1 MSKIAIIGG
10 GVAGLLAALELQKRD
25 FHIDIFDQN
34 FLQGNL
40 GFGFLLM
47 PNGVNALKEM
57 GHWEAI
63 ENWVTPAQQVITMND
78 AQEIKNISPVDNV
91 FGISRTQ
98 FLQSLSKHIQY
109 NVTYYQDYV
118 GINDQRQLTYGGVPF
133 PLEKYDWILG
143 CDGSHSVV
151 RKYLFPDA
159 ETIDAPTYEIN
170 GSYYDETFC
179 AQNAGSLIKIIFDE
193 PGIAVGFLP
202 LKTGQV
208 IYYIQLAKKKF
219 PAPLRNADLAAFTK
233 ETLSSFHHPWIKN
246 LVLNHIHTPYLWRGR
261 ILLGVDQ
268 YIVNNV
274 VLMGDAAHIVLPFTS
289 QGTNMAIEDVL
300 SFTTTHD
307 VISNKN
313 AVAMAHFNN
322 RRADCERIAFEGME
336 YAHLFETE
344 SSDFMIEHVPL
355 SFDRNA

>member
-25 FHIDIFDQN
+25 FHIDIYDQN

-47 PNGVNALKEM
+47 PNGVKALKHM
-57 GHWEAI
+57 GHWDAI
-63 ENWVTPAQQVITMND
+63 QDWVTPAKQVITMND
-78 AQEIKNISPVDNV
+78 AQEIKNITPVDNV
-91 FGISRTQ
+91 FGISRTH
-98 FLQSLSKHIQY
+98 FLQSLSKNIQS

-118 GINDQRQLTYGGVPF
+118 SINEQRQLTYGGQAF
-133 PLEKYDWILG
+133 PMGKYDWILG
-143 CDGSHSVV
+143 CDGTHSVV

-208 IYYIQLAKKKF
+208 IYYVQLSKKKY
-219 PAPLRNADLAAFTK
+219 PAPFRNADLAEFIK
-233 ETLSSFHHPWIKN
+233 ETLSSFQHPWIQN
-246 LVLNHIHTPYLWRGR
+246 LLLHHIHTPYLWRGR

-289 QGTNMAIEDVL
+289 QGTNLAIEDVL

-307 VISNKN
+307 VISNKSD
-313 AVAMAHFNN
+313 VAMAHFNN
-322 RRADCERIAFEGME
+322 RRDECERIAFEGME
-336 YAHLFETE
+336 YAHLFATE
-344 SSDFMIEHVPL
+344 PSDFMIQHMPL
-355 SFDRNA
+355 SFDQNP

>member
-1 MSKIAIIGG
+1 MSRIAIIGG
-10 GVAGLLAALELQKRD
+10 GVAGLLAALELQKRN
-25 FHIDIFDQN
+25 FHIDIYDQN

-47 PNGVNALKEM
+47 PNGVKGLKEM
-57 GHWEAI
+57 GHWDTIAP
-63 ENWVTPAQQVITMND
+63 WVTPAKQVITMND
-78 AQEIKNISPVDNV
+78 GMEIKNITPLYNV
-91 FGISRTQ
+91 YGISRIN
-98 FLQSLSKHIQY
+98 FLQTLSKNIQS
-109 NVTYYQDYV
+109 NVTYLQDYV
-118 GINDQRQLTYGGVPF
+118 SLNEKRELTYGGQLF
-133 PLEKYDWILG
+133 DKQSYDWILG

-151 RKYLFPDA
+151 RNYLFPDA

-179 AQNAGSLIKIIFDE
+179 AQNAGSLIKIIFDD

-208 IYYIQLAKKKF
+208 IYYVQLAKKRY
-219 PAPLRNADLAAFTK
+219 PAPTRNADLASFTK
-233 ETLSSFHHPWIKN
+233 ELLSKYQHPWIQN
-246 LVLNHIHTPYLWRGR
+246 LIQDHLHTPYLWRGR

-268 YIVNNV
+268 YVVDNM

-289 QGTNMAIEDVL
+289 QGTNLAIEDVL

-307 VISNKN
+307 IISNKSE
-313 AVAMAHFNN
+313 VALAHFNN

-336 YAHLFETE
+336 YAHLFATE
-344 SSDFMIEHVPL
+344 SSDFMINHVPL
-355 SFDRNA
+355 AFDV

>member
-10 GVAGLLAALELQKRD
+10 GVAGLLSALELQKRD
-25 FHIDIFDQN
+25 FHIDIYDQN

-47 PNGVNALKEM
+47 PNGVKALKDM
-57 GHWEAI
+57 GHWKTI
-63 ENWVTPAQQVITMND
+63 EPFTTSAKQVITMND
-78 AQEIKNISPVDNV
+78 VMEIKNITPLENV
-91 FGISRTQ
+91 FGISRTV
-98 FLQSLSKHIQY
+98 FLQSLSKNIQS

-118 GINDQRQLTYGGVPF
+118 GINENRQLTYGGNQF
-133 PLEKYDWILG
+133 PAKDYDWILG

-151 RKYLFPDA
+151 RKYLFPDS
-159 ETIDAPTYEIN
+159 ETLDAPTYEIN
-170 GSYYDETFC
+170 GSYYDEAFC
-179 AQNAGSLIKIIFDE
+179 AQHAGSLVKIVFDQ

-208 IYYIQLAKKKF
+208 IYYLQLSSRKF
-219 PAPLRNADLAAFTK
+219 PTPSRNS
-233 ETLSSFHHPWIKN
+233 ELSEFVKKNLSHSQHPWIQN
-246 LVLNHIHTPYLWRGR
+246 LLQHHVHTPYLWRGR

-289 QGTNMAIEDVL
+289 QGTNLAIEDVL

-307 VISNKN
+307 IVTHKTD
-313 AVAMAHFNN
+313 VAKEHFNN
-322 RRADCERIAFEGME
+322 RRETCERIAFEGME
-336 YAHLFETE
+336 YAHLFATE
-344 SSDFMIEHVPL
+344 SSDFMINHVPL
-355 SFDRNA
+355 AFDVES

>member
-25 FHIDIFDQN
+25 YHIDIYDQN

-47 PNGVNALKEM
+47 PNGVKGLKEM
-57 GHWEAI
+57 GHWDTIAP
-63 ENWVTPAQQVITMND
+63 WVTPAKQVITMND
-78 AQEIKNISPVDNV
+78 GMEIKNITPLNNV
-91 FGISRTQ
+91 YGISRIN
-98 FLQSLSKHIQY
+98 FLQTLSKNIQS
-109 NVTYYQDYV
+109 NVTYLQDYV
-118 GINDQRQLTYGGVPF
+118 SINESRALTYGGQLF
-133 PLEKYDWILG
+133 DKENYDWILG

-151 RKYLFPDA
+151 RNYLFPDA

-208 IYYIQLAKKKF
+208 IYYVQLAKRLY
-219 PAPLRNADLAAFTK
+219 PEPTRNADLAAFTQ
-233 ETLSSFHHPWIKN
+233 ELLSNYKHPWIQN
-246 LVLNHIHTPYLWRGR
+246 LVQNHVHTPYLWRGK

-268 YIVNNV
+268 YIVDNV
-274 VLMGDAAHIVLPFTS
+274 ALLGDAAHIALPFTS
-289 QGTNMAIEDVL
+289 QGTNLAIEDVL

-307 VISNKN
+307 VINNKSG
-313 AVAMAHFNN
+313 VALAHFNN

-336 YAHLFETE
+336 YAHLFATE
-344 SSDFMIEHVPL
+344 PSDFMINHVPL
-355 SFDRNA
+355 AFDKHS

>member
-10 GVAGLLAALELQKRD
+10 GVAGLIAALELQKRD
-25 FHIDIFDQN
+25 FHIDIYDQN

-47 PNGVNALKEM
+47 PNGVNGLKEM
-57 GHWEAI
+57 GLWDNIAP
-63 ENWVTPAQQVITMND
+63 WVTPAKQVMTMND
-78 AQEIKNISPVDNV
+78 AMEIKNITPLENV
-91 FGISRTQ
+91 FGISRTN
-98 FLQSLSKHIQY
+98 FLQMLSQKIQS
-109 NVTYYQDYV
+109 NVTYLQDYV
-118 GINDQRQLTYGGVPF
+118 SLNEKRELTYGGQLF
-133 PLEKYDWILG
+133 DKESYDWILG

-151 RKYLFPDA
+151 RNYLFPDA

-208 IYYIQLAKKKF
+208 IYYVQLAKRLY
-219 PAPLRNADLAAFTK
+219 PEPTRNADLATFTQ
-233 ETLSSFHHPWIKN
+233 ELLSKYKHPWIQN
-246 LVLNHIHTPYLWRGR
+246 LIQNHVHTPYLWRGR
-261 ILLGVDQ
+261 ILIGVDQ
-268 YIVNNV
+268 YVVDNM

-289 QGTNMAIEDVL
+289 QGTNLAIEDVL

-307 VISNKN
+307 IISNKSG
-313 AVAMAHFNN
+313 VALAHFNN

-336 YAHLFETE
+336 YAHLFATE
-344 SSDFMIEHVPL
+344 PSDFMIQHVPL
-355 SFDRNA
+355 AYDQHS

>member
-25 FHIDIFDQN
+25 FHIDIYDQN

-47 PNGVNALKEM
+47 PNGVKGLKEM
-57 GHWEAI
+57 GHWDTIQE
-63 ENWVTPAQQVITMND
+63 WVTPAKQVITMND
-78 AQEIKNISPVDNV
+78 AQEIKNITPLDNV
-91 FGISRTQ
+91 FSISRTH
-98 FLQSLSKHIQY
+98 FLQSLSKKIQS

-118 GINDQRQLTYGGVPF
+118 SINDQKQLTYGGNVF

-143 CDGSHSVV
+143 CDGTHSVV
-151 RKYLFPDA
+151 RKYLFPES
-159 ETIDAPTYEIN
+159 ETLEAPTFEIN

-208 IYYIQLAKKKF
+208 IYFIQLAKKKF
-219 PAPLRNADLAAFTK
+219 PAPFRNADLAEFTRNL
-233 ETLSSFHHPWIKN
+233 LSGFHHPWIQN
-246 LVLNHIHTPYLWRGR
+246 LVQNHVHTPYLWRGR

-268 YIVNNV
+268 YVKDNI

-289 QGTNMAIEDVL
+289 QGTNLAIEDVL
-300 SFTTTHD
+300 SFTNTYD
-307 VISNKN
+307 IISNKN
-313 AVAMAHFNN
+313 ELAMAHFNN

-336 YAHLFETE
+336 YAHLFATE
-344 SSDFMIEHVPL
+344 PSDFMIQHIPL
-355 SFDRNA
+355 SFE